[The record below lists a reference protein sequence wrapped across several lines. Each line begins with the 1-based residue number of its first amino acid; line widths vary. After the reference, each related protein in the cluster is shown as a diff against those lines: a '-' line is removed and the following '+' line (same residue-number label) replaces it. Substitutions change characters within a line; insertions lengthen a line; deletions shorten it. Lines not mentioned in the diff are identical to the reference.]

1 MCVEH
6 SCFWKHK
13 GKRKI
18 CKYLQICL
26 TRLNNPIIANLL
38 LIVIVGVCVGK
49 GECIYRLR
57 LLDLSVF
64 TRFKAFLELGDKQ
77 ESCISIAKGKFV

>member
-26 TRLNNPIIANLL
+26 TRLNNPIITNLL
-38 LIVIVGVCVGK
+38 LIVFVGVCVGK
-49 GECIYRLR
+49 GEFMYRLKTTG
-57 LLDLSVF
+57 LF
-64 TRFKAFLELGDKQ
+64 FLTDSKV
-77 ESCISIAKGKFV
+77 S

>member
-26 TRLNNPIIANLL
+26 TRLNNPIITNLL
-38 LIVIVGVCVGK
+38 LIVFVGVCVGK
-49 GECIYRLR
+49 GECMYRL
-57 LLDLSVF
+57 
-64 TRFKAFLELGDKQ
+64 
-77 ESCISIAKGKFV
+77 